1 MESLAY
7 PFLVIVQAMYA
18 LGAASLVISILV
30 AIGKAPKVVGYVAV
44 GIQAILTIFAYLMR
58 VEFGYVY
65 TAVLALCAVL
75 VFTRGAR
82 VKK

>member
-1 MESLAY
+1 
-7 PFLVIVQAMYA
+7 MYA

-30 AIGKAPKVVGYVAV
+30 AIGKVPKVVGYVAV

-75 VFTRGAR
+75 VFAQGSRI
-82 VKK
+82 KK

>member
-7 PFLVIVQAMYA
+7 PFLVIVLAMYV

-30 AIGKAPKVVGYVAV
+30 AMGKVPKVVGYVAV

-65 TAVLALCAVL
+65 TAVFALCAVL
-75 VFTRGAR
+75 VFTRGSN

>member
-7 PFLVIVQAMYA
+7 PFLVIVLAMYT

-30 AIGKAPKVVGYVAV
+30 AIGKVPKAVGYVAV
-44 GIQAILTIFAYLMR
+44 GIQAILTVFAYLMR

-75 VFTRGAR
+75 VFTRGSR
-82 VKK
+82 VNK

>member
-7 PFLVIVQAMYA
+7 PILVIVLAMYA

-30 AIGKAPKVVGYVAV
+30 AIGKVPKVVGYVAV
-44 GIQAILTIFAYLMR
+44 GIQAILTFFAYIAR
-58 VEFGYVY
+58 VEFGFVY

-75 VFTRGAR
+75 VFTRGSK